1 MTATNIDIEE
11 FINVLTEIY
20 ASGVKLM
27 NLDMLPDE
35 NHPSMNRLVIHPIK
49 ITNGTDG
56 YPQDTKRLIV
66 KNPRIST
73 DNDDIFNSFKGLL

>member
-35 NHPSMNRLVIHPIK
+35 NHPSMNKLIIHPVK
-49 ITNGTDG
+49 VTNGTDD
-56 YPQDTKRLIV
+56 YPQNTKRLIV
-66 KNPRIST
+66 KNPNIST